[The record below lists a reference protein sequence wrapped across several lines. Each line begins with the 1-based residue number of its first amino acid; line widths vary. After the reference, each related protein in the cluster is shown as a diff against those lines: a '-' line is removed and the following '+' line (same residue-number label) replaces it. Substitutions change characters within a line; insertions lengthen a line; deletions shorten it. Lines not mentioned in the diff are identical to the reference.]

1 MDGSWPSIRAFAFAR
16 RRIFIRSPFW
26 FVCTNGRES
35 VRPTSDLCSPLVPY
49 GRRVCPAAFFPP
61 PLVAFAFLRF
71 SAHFRCSMSRYRKG
85 DRHPRPR
92 NILFLFESRHPSPLP
107 TRTLFLYL
115 YVQTLSFVSKIFCLL
130 MSDKSMSNHFV
141 ENRDI
146 WRYLSNLS
154 RQEFTIFLVS
164 PLDRNMKFLSSSLC
178 FTSFDN
184 WQKYLP

>member
-130 MSDKSMSNHFV
+130 TSDKSMSNHFV

-154 RQEFTIFLVS
+154 RQEFAIFLVS